1 MSHGTWV
8 VLGKN
13 LVLNGTALPTKGFK
27 TPDELSPQELRES
40 ILKADRINRVWTSP
54 TARARESISIVN
66 RCDAPYIRIQDGI
79 SAAKADDIVPITSDI
94 ILMRSEDGIMIWDV
108 SSCTTMVAK
117 LFSHQLDFSGPEAS
131 FDVDFELKSLYCTAL
146 YHVTD
151 RSSMV
156 KLFRLDFAFMDN
168 RATAVGE
175 LGIFEEIACF
185 PGFQSHIYSGKPHV
199 FLKDQVLSA
208 QERRLCQLYI
218 RDITYLFYI
227 VLDWAEQKA
236 VFVDTEIENMDIISS
251 HTSWD
256 SSKEFLILNVVQQG
270 GVLLQN
276 FYHLSQFLPLRE
288 PDDMFDPVAFDVFNL
303 PKLSPARS
311 YTANYGIHRP
321 ITPSPSLQTTVPVT
335 MPWHSFRGLHT
346 PAALTSTHLKVDL
359 KEGLATR
366 YIVFIQ
372 LPAINSPGTR
382 YSCIV
387 DAGREVSAGPTMSVR
402 YGAVAW
408 VEGEYRDLQD
418 IRICRVLFPPPNE
431 FQPSCTPL
439 LPNGRPIRL
448 QSGYRDNYRGLKSL
462 SLDVTSA
469 CWTPSSSSLPILYT
483 NRSLSLNHIASMA
496 SQGLSQGVEGTKLVD
511 GGDAQTSTAPGIP
524 LDGPVIEAAKPS
536 TGAHEQVV
544 TPWSVQGSVS
554 TDGKQLAIDYD
565 KLIQQFGTR
574 RVDDALLERFER
586 LTGHRPHPLLRR
598 GSFFS
603 HREFD
608 KILDRYE
615 QGKPF
620 FLYTGRGPSSDS
632 MHLGHMIPFVFTKW
646 LQDVFNVPLVIQLTD
661 DEKFLFK
668 HELKPEQ
675 TYKYAQENAKD
686 IIAVGFNREKT
697 FVFSDYDFVGGAF
710 YKNVSKI
717 SRQITINQA
726 KATFGFNDSD
736 NIGKIHFAA
745 IQAAPSFSN
754 SFPQIFGEITNVPSL
769 IPCAIDQDPYF
780 RLTRDVAVKLKYP
793 KPALLHSK
801 FFPALQGPQTKM
813 SASDPNSS
821 IFMTDK
827 PNEIKNKINRHG
839 FSGGQETVEEHRRLG
854 GNPDVDVSYQY
865 LSFFLDDDEE
875 LKKIYDDYKAGAL
888 LTGQLKARCIAVLQ
902 QFIKEFQDR
911 RAKVTN
917 DELKY
922 FMDAS
927 RKINP
932 SIGKCVAQQAP
943 ST

>member
-8 VLGKN
+8 VLEKK
-13 LVLNGTALPTKGFK
+13 LVLIGTALPTKGFK
-27 TPDELSPQELRES
+27 TPDELSPQEVRES
-40 ILKADRINRVWTSP
+40 ILKADRINSAWTSP

-66 RCDAPYIRIQDGI
+66 RCDAPYIPIQDGI
-79 SAAKADDIVPITSDI
+79 SAAKVDNIMPITFDI
-94 ILMRSEDGIMIWDV
+94 ILMRSEDGIMIWDLC
-108 SSCTTMVAK
+108 SCTMIAK
-117 LFSHQLDFSGPEAS
+117 IFSQQLDFSSPEAS
-131 FDVDFELKSLYCTAL
+131 IDVDFGLKTLYYTAL

-151 RSSMV
+151 RSCMV
-156 KLFRLDFAFMDN
+156 KLFRLNFAFLDN
-168 RATAVGE
+168 RATAIGE
-175 LGIFEEIACF
+175 LGILEEIACF
-185 PGFQSHIYSGKPHV
+185 PVFQSHIYSGKPHV
-199 FLKDQVLSA
+199 FLKDQVPSA

-218 RDITYLFYI
+218 RDITYLLYI

-236 VFVDTEIENMDIISS
+236 VFVDTEIENMQDR
-251 HTSWD
+251 
-256 SSKEFLILNVVQQG
+256 V
-270 GVLLQN
+270 LQN
-276 FYHLSQFLPLRE
+276 FYHLAQFLPLRE
-288 PDDMFDPVAFDVFNL
+288 PVDTFDPVAFDVFNL

-311 YTANYGIHRP
+311 YTVNYGKYAP
-321 ITPSPSLQTTVPVT
+321 VTPSPSLQTTVPIT
-335 MPWHSFRGLHT
+335 MPWHSFRGLH
-346 PAALTSTHLKVDL
+346 PHASLTSTYLKVDL
-359 KEGLATR
+359 KEELATR
-366 YIVFIQ
+366 YIVFIP
-372 LPAINSPGTR
+372 LPAINSPR
-382 YSCIV
+382 MQYSCIV
-387 DAGREVSAGPTMSVR
+387 DARREMSAGPKMSVR
-402 YGAVAW
+402 YGALAW
-408 VEGEYRDLQD
+408 VEGEYRDLQYNVYSNL
-418 IRICRVLFPPPNE
+418 RVPFPPPDK

-439 LPNGRPIRL
+439 LPNDRPIRL

-462 SLDVTSA
+462 SLDATSA
-469 CWTPSSSSLPILYT
+469 SWTPSSSSLPILYT
-483 NRSLSLNHIASMA
+483 DRSLSANHTDSMA
-496 SQGLSQGVEGTKLVD
+496 SQGLSQGVEGIKLVD
-511 GGDAQTSTAPGIP
+511 GNDAQTSAALGMP

-544 TPWSVQGSVS
+544 TPWDVQGSVS

-565 KLIQQFGTR
+565 KLVQQFGTR

-646 LQDVFNVPLVIQLTD
+646 LQDVFDVPLVIQLTD

-675 TYKYAQENAKD
+675 TYRFAQENAKD

-697 FVFSDYDFVGGAF
+697 FIFSDYDFVGGTF

-754 SFPQIFGEITNVPSL
+754 SFPQIFGEVTNVPSL

-865 LSFFLDDDEE
+865 LSFFLHDDED
-875 LKKIYDDYKAGAL
+875 LKRISDDYKAGTL

-902 QFIKEFQDR
+902 QFVKEFQDR
-911 RAKVTN
+911 RAEITN

-932 SIGKCVAQQAP
+932 SIGKRIAQQAS